1 MLKILIYLKKIILME
16 KQVVI
21 FEVLKF
27 LAVLLFLASFV
38 ILAKKAKV
46 ILNCL
51 YDILNEKKIE
61 LEDKYRK
68 KLLAKVVKHHLSFKP
83 FEKKKLESY
92 LNKEVF
98 ESLEFKSNI
107 KPKVIV

>member
-1 MLKILIYLKKIILME
+1 ME

-27 LAVLLFLASFV
+27 LAVVLFLASFI

-46 ILNCL
+46 IVNCL
-51 YDILNEKKIE
+51 YDILKEKKIE

-68 KLLAKVVKHHLSFKP
+68 KLLAKVVKDHLSFKP
-83 FEKKKLESY
+83 FEKKKLEGY

>member
-27 LAVLLFLASFV
+27 LAVLLFLGSFYIV
-38 ILAKKAKV
+38 AKKAKV
-46 ILNCL
+46 VVNCL
-51 YDILNEKKIE
+51 YEILKENKIE

-68 KLLAKVVKHHLSFKP
+68 KVLVKVVKNQLSIKP
-83 FEKKKLESY
+83 FEKEKLESY

-98 ESLEFKSNI
+98 GTLEFKSNI

>member
-1 MLKILIYLKKIILME
+1 MKKIILME

-27 LAVLLFLASFV
+27 LAVLLFCGGFYF
-38 ILAKKAKV
+38 IAKKSKV
-46 ILNCL
+46 IVNSLFE
-51 YDILNEKKIE
+51 ILKENKIE

-68 KLLAKVVKHHLSFKP
+68 KLLAKVVKSQLSFKP
-83 FEKKKLESY
+83 FEKAKLESY

-98 ESLEFKSNI
+98 GTVEFKSNI
-107 KPKVIV
+107 KQKVIV